1 MLSALAFKQVEK
13 KKKRIHHFGLAG
25 IHMGRLQ
32 HLIRSNDAKQE
43 RMGSATATATQLL
56 LFCHCFSTLDIA
68 PLSCRIAQRLSVSAS
83 QRLGMSG
90 AEDTRLEQQPLLG
103 SGDNASDLHKYIN
116 PGPGKLFHL
125 LKFGVVF

>member
-1 MLSALAFKQVEK
+1 
-13 KKKRIHHFGLAG
+13 
-25 IHMGRLQ
+25 MGRLQ

-68 PLSCRIAQRLSVSAS
+68 PLSCSIAAASQRLSVS
-83 QRLGMSG
+83 G
-90 AEDTRLEQQPLLG
+90 AEDFRLEQPLLG

-125 LKFGVVF
+125 LKFFVF